1 MKRVLFRPRA
11 VKDLE
16 GLEGRD
22 REQVEEAIE
31 KLARTGQGDVK
42 KLVHRGS
49 EFRLRV
55 GVYRVRFLYEPPDV
69 IRVLHIRHRRE
80 AYRG

>member
-16 GLEGRD
+16 GLEPRGR
-22 REQVEEAIE
+22 ELVEEAIE
-31 KLARTGQGDVK
+31 KLARIGHGDVK

-55 GVYRVRFLYEPPDV
+55 GAYRVRFKYEPPDV

-80 AYRG
+80 AYRD

>member
-1 MKRVLFRPRA
+1 MEA
-11 VKDLE
+11 
-16 GLEGRD
+16 LEGRD
-22 REQVEEAIE
+22 RDQVEEAFE

-42 KLVHRGS
+42 KLVGRSS